1 MIRAIPLFFIRLYQA
16 YSSTREPRCKFY
28 PSCSNYAAVAIRRHG
43 LKGLFMAVRRIA
55 RCHPW
60 TLGGVDYVDADLD
73 SSEARDRAQ
82 KDSTEARD
90 RALNNSFTAS
100 SLKEGVR

>member
-16 YSSTREPRCKFY
+16 YSSTREPKCKFY
-28 PSCSNYAAVAIRRHG
+28 PSCSNYAATAIRRYG
-43 LKGLFMAVRRIA
+43 IKGFFMAVGRLA

-82 KDSTEARD
+82 KDSSEARD
-90 RALNNSFTAS
+90 RALKTGIPH

>member
-28 PSCSNYAAVAIRRHG
+28 PSCSNYAATAIRRHG

-60 TLGGVDYVDADLD
+60 TLGGIDYVDAHLD
-73 SSEARDRAQ
+73 SSEARDKVAQ
-82 KDSTEARD
+82 TI
-90 RALNNSFTAS
+90 TTS

>member
-28 PSCSNYAAVAIRRHG
+28 PSCSNYAATAIRRHG
-43 LKGLFMAVRRIA
+43 LKGFLMAVRRIA

-73 SSEARDRAQ
+73 SV
-82 KDSTEARD
+82 EARD
-90 RALNNSFTAS
+90 RALNNGFTAS
-100 SLKEGVR
+100 PIKEGVR